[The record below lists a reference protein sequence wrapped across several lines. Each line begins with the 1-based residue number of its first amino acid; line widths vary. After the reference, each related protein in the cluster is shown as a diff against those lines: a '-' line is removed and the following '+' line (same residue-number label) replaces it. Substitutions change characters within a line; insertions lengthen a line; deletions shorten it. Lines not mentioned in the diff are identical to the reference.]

1 VSGKNRDDLQSV
13 IQLLKGGDFGIELQ
27 FENYRST

>member
-1 VSGKNRDDLQSV
+1 V

-27 FENYRST
+27 YVNMRS